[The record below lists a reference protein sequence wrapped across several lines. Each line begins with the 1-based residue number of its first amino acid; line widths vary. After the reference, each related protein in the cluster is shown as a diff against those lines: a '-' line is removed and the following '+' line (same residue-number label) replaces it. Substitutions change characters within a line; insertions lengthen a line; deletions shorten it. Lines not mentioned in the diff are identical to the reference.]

1 MLEAI
6 HFQYFL
12 GGLISLLTITNPP
25 SKIPLFISLTQGM
38 SPEQK
43 IDQAKWAGI
52 YSAAIMLVSL
62 AGGNILLTFFGI
74 SYGAMRIAG
83 GLVVAAIGY
92 QMLFGGNSPNKAPI
106 VRRDKDD
113 YSFFPIAMPGI
124 AGPGTIA
131 VVIGFSTEIVELD
144 DYVDMAI
151 SFAWTALAIVAT
163 AATSWF
169 VMRYADVITRRLGPS
184 GTLVL
189 GKLMGFLLICIG
201 VQFVGSGIRTF
212 ATGG

>member
-1 MLEAI
+1 MQYPVKFCVLFQEA
-6 HFQYFL
+6 HMQ
-12 GGLISLLTITNPP
+12 TER
-25 SKIPLFISLTQGM
+25 KIVKPW
-38 SPEQK
+38 
-43 IDQAKWAGI
+43 QALA
-52 YSAAIMLVSL
+52 MLVVGIAIIIVGLMVMKLNNRIVL
-62 AGGNILLTFFGI
+62 AVDGVIMCLMAWCFGI

-151 SFAWTALAIVAT
+151 AFAWTALAIVAT